1 MELDLV
7 ALLRAAWIAGTLP
20 ILIASIPSSRLH
32 SFHGLVLGFARR
44 GKTMPSSSYVSFT
57 FCLADGKREEN
68 GTSLNCVFSFVVI
81 LVYSKWRRD
90 FFFFVCGFR
99 IFLSFFLR
107 FLGNQTGRCWICDGW
122 CVYTPL
128 PAYGILDFAAI
139 LNLFLCF
146 PLSAIT

>member
-90 FFFFVCGFR
+90 FLSVGFESSFRFFYV
-99 IFLSFFLR
+99 

-122 CVYTPL
+122 CVYNPL

-139 LNLFLCF
+139 LNLFLYF